1 MKSKRWTG
9 EKTVNKWDELWTVEA
24 AINELWRDMFDAMKR
39 ENMVVE
45 ADTIRLSLTKKE
57 NRDGIEVCVNGKKY
71 DPLNQLFK
79 TVIKITCTM
88 RDATSRS
95 YDPEVIYKNGRSTA
109 VKWEDGTVT
118 TVKLAEGEP
127 ECDYNAFT
135 AALAIK
141 AIGNNSRIR
150 KILQK
155 KTVVQKK
162 KEKKEERK
170 KEDA

>member
-1 MKSKRWTG
+1 MKSIRWTG
-9 EKTVNKWDELWTVEA
+9 ERTVKKWDELWAPEGT
-24 AINELWRDMFDAMKR
+24 INGLYREMFNEMKSR
-39 ENMVVE
+39 NMVVE
-45 ADTIRLSLTKKE
+45 ADTIRLSLTRKE
-57 NRDGIEVCVNGKKY
+57 DRDELKEMARSGKKI
-71 DPLNQLFK
+71 DMDTAP
-79 TVIKITCTM
+79 TVVVIKITCTM
-88 RDATSRS
+88 REATSRS

-162 KEKKEERK
+162 KEKKG
-170 KEDA
+170 

>member
-1 MKSKRWTG
+1 MKSKKWTG
-9 EKTVNKWDELWTVEA
+9 EKTVNKWDDLGAVEA
-24 AINELWRDMFDAMKR
+24 AINRLYWSMFDEMKK

-45 ADTIRLSLTKKE
+45 ADTIRLSLIKKE
-57 NRDGIEVCVNGKKY
+57 DRDSFDDYLNVNGKKY
-71 DPLNQLFK
+71 DPLNQPFK

-88 RDATSRS
+88 REATSRS
-95 YDPEVIYKNGRSTA
+95 YDPDVIYKNGRSTA

-162 KEKKEERK
+162 KEKKG
-170 KEDA
+170 